1 MHQIVFLDRSTL
13 RANVRRPAF
22 DHSWTEYDATTA
34 DQVVERLE
42 NATIAVLNKVS
53 LRKADLERLPK
64 LKMIAIAATG
74 YDVVDVQQCRAQG
87 IAVANIRDYAVNTV
101 PEHAFAMILALRRNL
116 VAYQRSVQSG
126 RWQQADQFC
135 YFDYPIGDLA
145 GATLG
150 IVGEGAIGQGT
161 ARIARGFNMKVLFA
175 DHAPPKAA
183 DIEYTPLQKLLE
195 ISDVISLHCP
205 LTPQTQGLIGEPEL
219 RSMKKNALLINTS
232 RGGLVD
238 ELALAHA
245 LRQGWIAGA
254 GFDVLSSEPPRQ
266 GNPLLDADVPNFI
279 LTPHVAWA
287 SDQAMQKLADQL
299 IDNVEAWQQKRPQNL
314 VA

>member
-1 MHQIVFLDRSTL
+1 
-13 RANVRRPAF
+13 
-22 DHSWTEYDATTA
+22 
-34 DQVVERLE
+34 VERLA

-53 LRKADLERLPK
+53 LRKTDLERLPK

-74 YDVVDVQQCRAQG
+74 YDVVDIQQCRAQG
-87 IAVANIRDYAVNTV
+87 IAVANIRNYAVNTV

-150 IVGEGAIGQGT
+150 IVGEGAIGQAT

-183 DIEYTPLQKLLE
+183 DIEYTSLQKLLE
-195 ISDVISLHCP
+195 VSDVISLHCP

-245 LRQGWIAGA
+245 LRQDWIAGA
-254 GFDVLSSEPPRQ
+254 GFDVLSSEPPRH

-299 IDNVEAWQQKRPQNL
+299 IDNVEAWQQERPQNL